1 MIMFLR
7 PTITAFFFLLMAL
20 SATRFSLAED
30 TKPANTPDE
39 FLNRFFSIGL
49 INLLGVV
56 FVMTSQTEGIRD
68 DSAKKRPFH
77 GITLFDV
84 THYSYAVN
92 R

>member
-1 MIMFLR
+1 MIIFLR
-7 PTITAFFFLLMAL
+7 PTITSFFFLLMAL

-56 FVMTSQTEGIRD
+56 FVMTSQTKGIRD
-68 DSAKKRPFH
+68 DSAKKRPFY
-77 GITLFDV
+77 GITLCDV
-84 THYSYAVN
+84 THYSYVVN